1 MKNSNLTNIFSN
13 YGSKIWSILSGIV
26 FIPIYIN
33 ILGIENYAII
43 GLYSLLLGII
53 SFADSG
59 MSSAVIKEFSLDQD
73 PSIKYSLLK
82 KIENLY
88 AIICL
93 SIILVIIIFS
103 DNLANIWLQSD
114 KISKNN
120 LSFYISLIGCGVC
133 IQLLSSLYSGALFGL
148 GKQVKA
154 NLFQVIWNV
163 FKAGMII
170 PILII
175 FNLKIEFYLI
185 WQIICNLIYLLIL
198 RYNVIETLNKEC
210 DSLINCLDR
219 IPPEILNYIGGM
231 SLIAIISSINSQ
243 ADKVIASTFFSLK
256 IFGYYNI
263 ASIISQIPV
272 IVISPLVLFIFP
284 IFSKLSKDID
294 YKKLI
299 ISFKK
304 ISFLFNLIII
314 PTSFILLFYTQ
325 EILKLWMGQR
335 IDVEILPKLISL
347 SKLLTLGSFFLGM
360 QFPLYYLL
368 LSKGRTKYTLVQ
380 GLIQISLGLPLLIY
394 CAKYFGLV
402 SVGFPWIIINLG
414 SYIYL
419 NFIVFKGYIKISY
432 FSFFREIIFM
442 PFLISF
448 VTISIFYL
456 LYKYFNIYFL
466 AFAIMSTLISVFVNI
481 AYSNYLNKVKVNS
494 VFNLYNFPE

>member
-1 MKNSNLTNIFSN
+1 MKSSNLANLFSN

-59 MSSAVIKEFSLDQD
+59 MSSAIIKEFSLDQD
-73 PSIKYSLLK
+73 PSIKFSLLK

-103 DNLANIWLQSD
+103 GNLANIWLHSD

-185 WQIICNLIYLLIL
+185 WQII
-198 RYNVIETLNKEC
+198 
-210 DSLINCLDR
+210 
-219 IPPEILNYIGGM
+219 
-231 SLIAIISSINSQ
+231 
-243 ADKVIASTFFSLK
+243 F
-256 IFGYYNI
+256 
-263 ASIISQIPV
+263 
-272 IVISPLVLFIFP
+272 
-284 IFSKLSKDID
+284 LS
-294 YKKLI
+294 
-299 ISFKK
+299 
-304 ISFLFNLIII
+304 
-314 PTSFILLFYTQ
+314 
-325 EILKLWMGQR
+325 R
-335 IDVEILPKLISL
+335 V
-347 SKLLTLGSFFLGM
+347 
-360 QFPLYYLL
+360 
-368 LSKGRTKYTLVQ
+368 
-380 GLIQISLGLPLLIY
+380 
-394 CAKYFGLV
+394 
-402 SVGFPWIIINLG
+402 
-414 SYIYL
+414 
-419 NFIVFKGYIKISY
+419 
-432 FSFFREIIFM
+432 
-442 PFLISF
+442 
-448 VTISIFYL
+448 
-456 LYKYFNIYFL
+456 
-466 AFAIMSTLISVFVNI
+466 
-481 AYSNYLNKVKVNS
+481 
-494 VFNLYNFPE
+494 